1 MNKKKKIKKIKK
13 TKRKFNKTITKP
25 ALFLDRD
32 GVINKD
38 TGYVYKK
45 TDFIWRKDIF
55 KFIKR
60 YNTKNYFVFII
71 TNQSG
76 IGRGYYTEKDLHKLL
91 TWMLNKFKAK
101 GCQINKIYF
110 SPYYK
115 YSKIKKY
122 KKEEKMKKPNI
133 GMILKAKK
141 DFNVDINKSIL
152 IGDSRTD
159 KLAAIKSGMKYKIL
173 QFNSKL
179 I

>member
-1 MNKKKKIKKIKK
+1 MNENKIKYKKKL
-13 TKRKFNKTITKP
+13 RP
-25 ALFLDRD
+25 AIFLDRD

-38 TGYVYKK
+38 LGYVYKK
-45 TDFIWRKDIF
+45 KDFIWRKDIF
-55 KFIKR
+55 RFVKK

-76 IGRGYYTEKDLHKLL
+76 IGRGYYNEKDLKKLH
-91 TWMLNKFKAK
+91 TWMLNKFKNK
-101 GCQINKIYF
+101 GCKIDQIYF

-122 KKEEKMKKPNI
+122 RTDIKMRKPNI
-133 GMILKAKK
+133 GMILKAQK
-141 DFNVDINKSIL
+141 DFNVDIKKSFL
-152 IGDSRTD
+152 IGDSKRD
-159 KLAAIKSGMKYKIL
+159 KLTAIKSGMKFKIL

>member
-13 TKRKFNKTITKP
+13 TKRKFNKTKTKP

-32 GVINKD
+32 GVINED

-76 IGRGYYTEKDLHKLL
+76 IGRGYYTEKDLHKLH
-91 TWMLNKFKAK
+91 TWMLNKFKNK
-101 GCQINKIYF
+101 GCKIDQIYF

-122 KKEEKMKKPNI
+122 RTNIKMRKPNI
-133 GMILKAKK
+133 GMILKAQK
-141 DFNVDINKSIL
+141 DFNVDIKKSFL
-152 IGDSRTD
+152 IGDSKID
-159 KLAAIKSGMKYKIL
+159 KLTAINSGMKFKIL

>member
-1 MNKKKKIKKIKK
+1 MKKKTKKIKK
-13 TKRKFNKTITKP
+13 KRLKEISKP
-25 ALFLDRD
+25 GLFLDRD

-45 TDFIWRKDIF
+45 KDFIWRKNIF
-55 KFIKR
+55 KFIKK
-60 YNTKNYFVFII
+60 YNARNYFVFII

-76 IGRGYYTEKDLHKLL
+76 IGRGYYSEKDLHKLH

-101 GCQINKIYF
+101 GCQIDKIYF

-122 KKEEKMKKPNI
+122 KKDKKMKKPNI

-141 DFNVDINKSIL
+141 DFKVDIKKSFL
-152 IGDSRTD
+152 IGNSRTD

>member
-1 MNKKKKIKKIKK
+1 MKKRKKISKPRNNRAKKLA
-13 TKRKFNKTITKP
+13 RP
-25 ALFLDRD
+25 AVFLDRD

-38 TGYVYKK
+38 IGYVFKK
-45 TDFIWRKDIF
+45 KNFIWRKDIF
-55 KFIKR
+55 KFIKK
-60 YNTKNYFVFII
+60 YNKKKYYVFII

-76 IGRGYYTEKDLHKLL
+76 IGRGYYSEKDLNKLHI
-91 TWMLNKFKAK
+91 WMINKFKSK
-101 GCQINKIYF
+101 GCKINGIYF

-122 KKEEKMKKPNI
+122 RTGLIMRKPNI

-141 DFNVDINKSIL
+141 DFNIKIEKSFL
-152 IGDSRTD
+152 IGDRVSD
-159 KLAAIKSGMKYKIL
+159 KLTAIKSGMKYKIL

>member
-1 MNKKKKIKKIKK
+1 MKKKKKISKVNSNRPIKL
-13 TKRKFNKTITKP
+13 TRP

-38 TGYVYKK
+38 TGYIFKK
-45 TDFIWRKDIF
+45 KDFIWRKNIF
-55 KFIKR
+55 KFIKK
-60 YNTKNYFVFII
+60 YNKKKYYVFVI

-76 IGRGYYTEKDLHKLL
+76 IGRGYYTEKDLNKLHI
-91 TWMLNKFKAK
+91 WMLNKFRLK
-101 GCQINKIYF
+101 GCKIDHIYF

-122 KKEEKMKKPNI
+122 RTGIKMRKPNI

-141 DFNVDINKSIL
+141 DFNIDIKNSLL
-152 IGDSRTD
+152 IGDRLSD
-159 KLAAIKSGMKYKIL
+159 KLTAIKSGIKFKIL